1 MHKKYRIRLAG
12 SCSGNRKSKIQN
24 RKLVGIIALV
34 LTFAMCGDVA
44 QAQQPGKTSRI
55 GIQTKTS
62 KSSGAREAGW
72 TRWLTVSQSSAF
84 TLRAPSSMPVIPTNT
99 WQASRRLLSRAP
111 SFGLRCSPSGGTS
124 SAEERWCESIIDRVA

>member
-62 KSSGAREAGW
+62 KSSGARGVGW
-72 TRWLTVSQSSAF
+72 TRWLTVVSPSSAF
-84 TLRAPSSMPVIPTNT
+84 TLPRHHRCLSSLRAPGKLP
-99 WQASRRLLSRAP
+99 A
-111 SFGLRCSPSGGTS
+111 GC
-124 SAEERWCESIIDRVA
+124 